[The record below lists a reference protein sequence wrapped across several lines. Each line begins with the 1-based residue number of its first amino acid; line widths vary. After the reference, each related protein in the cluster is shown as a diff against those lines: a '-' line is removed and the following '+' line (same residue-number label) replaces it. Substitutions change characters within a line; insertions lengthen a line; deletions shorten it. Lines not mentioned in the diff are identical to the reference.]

1 MGASASSLLLRNINF
16 EDIQISITNNN
27 NNNNNNNNIIINTLE
42 STNQNCLIKGTI
54 PIDKEETYLNS
65 QLPKNKQIRIII
77 YGMNSIDYTIGK
89 KYEQLIAL
97 GFTNVYIYAGGLFEW
112 LLLQD
117 IYGKEAFP
125 TTSIEVDLLKYK
137 GRQQLNIKML
147 CL

>member
-1 MGASASSLLLRNINF
+1 MGNSQSIQKINF
-16 EDIQISITNNN
+16 EDVQTAYKNPEVYLL
-27 NNNNNNNNIIINTLE
+27 INTISE
-42 STNQNCLIKGTI
+42 IDQGCLIPNTI
-54 PIDKEETYLNS
+54 GILQEEMLI
-65 QLPKNKQIRIII
+65 NKYIRANKSVKILI
-77 YGMNSIDYTIGK
+77 YGRNSNDETIYK
-89 KYEQLIAL
+89 KYNQLFGL
-97 GFTNVYIYAGGLFEW
+97 GFTNVYVYIGGLFEW